1 MHTLPATDIELAA
14 WLRLSL
20 APGLKPAALRLM
32 LSAFGLPGA
41 ILGQS
46 PQALA
51 GVAGDAA
58 ARAALAPPG
67 PEFDARLDAVIAWRE
82 LPGNQV
88 VTLDDPAYPP
98 ALLTM
103 PDPPPLLYIKGRL
116 DLLHTRAVALI
127 GSRSATPQGVE
138 DAERFARELSAAGV
152 AIVSGLALGID
163 GAAHRGGLEGI
174 GGTVAVIG
182 TGADLVYP
190 AAHHALARQIAVQ
203 GAILSE
209 WPLGTPARAA
219 NFPQRNRLIAG
230 LASGVV
236 IVEAAMR
243 SGSLITARLANE
255 MGRDIFAL
263 PGSIHAPLSRG
274 CHRII
279 KQGAKLVESPEEV
292 LEELGF
298 ARRPAVRAA
307 SASTQTVLRD
317 GVDSR
322 NAPPVNA
329 SAKVQPAL
337 ATASAAEVNHPELTT
352 SDTGEAV
359 CAGSE
364 PAPDSTTLS
373 IAAGT
378 PLKKPRPAAAKQAAA
393 HGEFAAP
400 EPPVPPLNA
409 AAPDA
414 QRLLAALGHSP
425 TTLEILATRTE
436 MEDSALQTTLLQL
449 ELAGQVTLLPGGR
462 FMRASHSR
470 PRVDQG

>member
-1 MHTLPATDIELAA
+1 MAPACPLALQEERLAMHTLPATDIELAA

-20 APGLKPAALRLM
+20 APGLKPVALRLM
-32 LSAFGLPGA
+32 LSAFGLPEA
-41 ILGQS
+41 IFSQA
-46 PQALA
+46 PEALA
-51 GVAGDAA
+51 GVAGEVA
-58 ARAALAPPG
+58 ARAALAPAG
-67 PEFDARLDAVIAWRE
+67 PDFDAQLDAVIAWRE

-116 DLLHTRAVALI
+116 DLLHTRAVALV

-152 AIVSGLALGID
+152 TIVSGLAHGID

-230 LASGVV
+230 LVSGVL

-279 KQGAKLVESPEEV
+279 KQGAKLVETPDEV

-307 SASTQTVLRD
+307 SASKQTVPWE
-317 GVDSR
+317 GADSW
-322 NAPPVNA
+322 NAP
-329 SAKVQPAL
+329 
-337 ATASAAEVNHPELTT
+337 
-352 SDTGEAV
+352 
-359 CAGSE
+359 
-364 PAPDSTTLS
+364 
-373 IAAGT
+373 AAGT
-378 PLKKPRPAAAKQAAA
+378 SAMVQSELAAAQTRSTAGPDPVAAQIAAA
-393 HGEFAAP
+393 ETAMESPVATTQATAAAAATADFAAAQLP
-400 EPPVPPLNA
+400 ARPSNPVNSGAL
-409 AAPDA
+409 
-414 QRLLAALGHSP
+414 RLLAALGHSP

-436 MEDSALQTTLLQL
+436 MEDAALQTTLLQL
-449 ELAGQVTLLPGGR
+449 ELAGQVTVLPGGR
-462 FMRASHSR
+462 FMRANHSR
-470 PRVDQG
+470 PRIDRG